1 MSFPEALPALFL
13 GAAVCVM
20 VPWVPADVVMFHG
33 IVLEIC
39 GVCDALE
46 IFGVI
51 EVIEIC
57 GVCVVMDNHGFTGH
71 GFASETNGP
80 YF

>member
-1 MSFPEALPALFL
+1 MSVPEALPALFL
-13 GAAVCVM
+13 GAAVYVM

-51 EVIEIC
+51 EVIEVIEIC
-57 GVCVVMDNHGFTGH
+57 GVCVVMDNHGH
-71 GFASETNGP
+71 GWLLQRT
-80 YF
+80 